1 MRNYSVRDINRQ
13 QQYAKIRISRREKYQ
28 KRKGIKNEIVNDKRT
43 LKLANL
49 AYRCSQRNKTRGI
62 VNR

>member
-13 QQYAKIRISRREKYQ
+13 QQYAKIRISRREE
-28 KRKGIKNEIVNDKRT
+28 RKGIKNEKVNDKRT

>member
-13 QQYAKIRISRREKYQ
+13 QQYAKIRISRREK
-28 KRKGIKNEIVNDKRT
+28 RKGIKNEKVNDKRT